1 MGSLF
6 DRYENILNLTDPLKY
21 EGSVKRVTGQVIE
34 AVGPV
39 SDLGELCDIY
49 IAGRDPI
56 RAEVIGFKDDA
67 VLLMAYESI
76 NGISPGDRIKALG
89 VPVRVHVS
97 EELLG
102 RVINGLG
109 EPIDGGTRIISAQPY
124 PIFRKP
130 INALERPIIDTPL
143 SLGIRAVDAC
153 LTLGRGQRV
162 GIFAGSGVGK
172 STLLGM
178 VARNTEADV
187 NVVGLIGERGREVKE
202 FIENDLGPE
211 GFKRSVVV
219 AATSDDSP
227 LAKIRAAYVA
237 TTIAEYFRDQGKDV
251 LLMMDSITR
260 FARAQ
265 REIGQAAGEPIGLGG
280 FPPSVFE
287 MLSKILERAGRS
299 PKGSITGI
307 YTILVEADDIND
319 PISDAVRGYLDG
331 HFVLD
336 RALAKMNHY
345 PAIDVLGSI
354 SRIMNRVATEKQKE
368 AAAKLREV
376 LATYK
381 EKEDLI
387 LVGAYQ
393 KGTDPKVDY
402 AIEMRDAVNQFLRQ
416 KVEEKSSLTEAIDGL
431 VSLFNRSEKSSFD
444 DNKNSN
450 LQQFNDLLE
459 RISHE
464 AI

>member
-1 MGSLF
+1 MSSLF
-6 DRYENILNLTDPLKY
+6 DKYENIVSQTDPLKY
-21 EGSVKRVTGQVIE
+21 EGSVKRVTGQIIE
-34 AVGPV
+34 AAGPV
-39 SDLGELCDIY
+39 SDLGELCDIF
-49 IAGRDPI
+49 ITGRDPI

-76 NGISPGDRIKALG
+76 NGIAPGDRIKALG
-89 VPVRVHVS
+89 APVRVHVS
-97 EELLG
+97 EDLLG

-109 EPIDGGTRIISAQPY
+109 EPIDGGEKIISAEPCS
-124 PIFRKP
+124 IFRKP

-143 SLGIRAVDAC
+143 SLGIRAIDSC

-178 VARNTEADV
+178 VARNTEADI

-237 TTIAEYFRDQGKDV
+237 TTIAEYFRDQGKNV

-299 PKGSITGI
+299 SKGTITGI

-336 RALAKMNHY
+336 RGLAKMNHY

-354 SRIMNRVATEKQKE
+354 SRIMSRVATEEQKG

-416 KVEEKSSLTEAIDGL
+416 KVEEKSSLNDAIDGI
-431 VSLFNRSEKSSFD
+431 VSLFNRTEKSLVD

-464 AI
+464 AV